1 MRSRVK
7 SNFDILNR
15 STPHGSA
22 QGMSLRQITRTHV
35 LGLLL
40 VWALTFV
47 LQRIADAAESN
58 APPALLLANELG
70 PNIDPAKYLVS
81 EKYDGARA
89 IWDGKALRFRSGRPV
104 SAPPWFI
111 ARLPPQAL
119 DGELWLARGRFD
131 ALSAIVRRAEPVDDE
146 WRRVKYMIFELP
158 NASGIFADRAQRI
171 REITAQAKWPQLVA
185 VDQFRVADR
194 AALKRELDA
203 VVRGGGEGLML
214 HLADAL
220 YVTGR
225 SDVLIKLK
233 LLQDTEAVVI
243 EHVPGKG
250 KYEGMMGAL
259 RVRSPDGKQFMI
271 GTGFT
276 DEARKNPP
284 PVGATITYTYRGLT
298 KTGLPR
304 FASYLRVRENF

>member
-1 MRSRVK
+1 M
-7 SNFDILNR
+7 
-15 STPHGSA
+15 
-22 QGMSLRQITRTHV
+22 RTHV
-35 LGLLL
+35 LGLLS

-47 LQRIADAAESN
+47 LQQIADAAESN
-58 APPALLLANELG
+58 APALVLANELG

-111 ARLPPQAL
+111 ARLPAQAL

-194 AALKRELDA
+194 ATLKRKLDA

-233 LLQDTEAVVI
+233 PLQDTEAVVI

-250 KYEGMMGAL
+250 KYQGMMGAL

-284 PVGATITYTYRGLT
+284 PVGATVTYTYRGLT

-304 FASYLRVRENF
+304 FASYLRVRENC

>member
-1 MRSRVK
+1 MRKR
-7 SNFDILNR
+7 
-15 STPHGSA
+15 
-22 QGMSLRQITRTHV
+22 V
-35 LGLLL
+35 LGLLS

-47 LQRIADAAESN
+47 LQQTADAAESN
-58 APPALLLANELG
+58 APPPLLLANELG

-89 IWDGKALRFRSGRPV
+89 LWDGKALRFRSGRPV
-104 SAPPWFI
+104 NAPPWFI
-111 ARLPPQAL
+111 ARLPAQAL
-119 DGELWLARGRFD
+119 DGGLWLARGRFD
-131 ALSAIVRRAEPVDDE
+131 VLSAIVRRVEPVEDE

-158 NASGIFADRAQRI
+158 NASGTFADRAQRV
-171 REITAQAKWPQLVA
+171 REIIAQAKWPQLVA
-185 VDQFRVADR
+185 VEQFRVANR
-194 AALKRELDA
+194 AALKRKLDE

-233 LLQDTEAVVI
+233 PLQDTEAVVL

-250 KYEGMMGAL
+250 KYQGMMGAL
-259 RVRSPDGKQFMI
+259 RVRAPDGKQFLI

-284 PVGATITYTYRGLT
+284 PVGATITYSYRGLT

-304 FASYLRVRENF
+304 FASYLRVRESFE

>member
-1 MRSRVK
+1 M
-7 SNFDILNR
+7 
-15 STPHGSA
+15 
-22 QGMSLRQITRTHV
+22 RTHV
-35 LGLLL
+35 LGLLS

-47 LQRIADAAESN
+47 LQQIADAAESN
-58 APPALLLANELG
+58 APALVLANELG

-111 ARLPPQAL
+111 ARLPAQAL

-194 AALKRELDA
+194 ATLKRKLDA

-233 LLQDTEAVVI
+233 PLQDTEAVVI

-250 KYEGMMGAL
+250 KYQGMMGAL

-284 PVGATITYTYRGLT
+284 PVGATVTYTYRGLT